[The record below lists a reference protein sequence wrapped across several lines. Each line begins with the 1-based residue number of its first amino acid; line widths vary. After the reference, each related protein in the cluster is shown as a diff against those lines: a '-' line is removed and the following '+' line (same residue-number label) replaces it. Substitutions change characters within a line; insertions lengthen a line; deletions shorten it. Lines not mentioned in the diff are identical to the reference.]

1 MKIALILISIISLV
15 SFLTLTSYKQNE
27 NLRSADLY
35 CFKSLLNFGS
45 LEIAVTNQCQQNV
58 TFKFSVSA
66 SDSSETQKYDLE
78 TKCLKKEETQTFKLD
93 FPSNLNIF
101 AQSGAEESE
110 C

>member
-35 CFKSLLNFGS
+35 CFNSLLDFGS
-45 LEIAVTNQCQQNV
+45 LEIDVTNQCQQNV

-66 SDSSETQKYDLE
+66 SNSSETQKQDFE
-78 TKCLKKEETQTFKLD
+78 TKCLQKDETQTFKLD
-93 FPSNLNIF
+93 FPSNLGTF
-101 AQSGAEESE
+101 TQSIGEQSE